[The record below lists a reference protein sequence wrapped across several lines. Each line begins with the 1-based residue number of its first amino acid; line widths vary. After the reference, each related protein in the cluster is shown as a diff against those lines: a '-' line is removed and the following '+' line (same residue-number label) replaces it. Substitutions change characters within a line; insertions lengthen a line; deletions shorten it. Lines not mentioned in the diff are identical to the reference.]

1 MSRDGRRRRTV
12 SGGPAIGYKVHSR
25 TRGSR
30 NPKERSMS
38 RSISRRSFLR
48 RVAGSAAVALPGA
61 ALAAARSAA
70 GAKPNV
76 ILAMTDD
83 QGWGDIAGT

>member
-1 MSRDGRRRRTV
+1 MSG
-12 SGGPAIGYKVHSR
+12 
-25 TRGSR
+25 
-30 NPKERSMS
+30 
-38 RSISRRSFLR
+38 SISRRSFLR